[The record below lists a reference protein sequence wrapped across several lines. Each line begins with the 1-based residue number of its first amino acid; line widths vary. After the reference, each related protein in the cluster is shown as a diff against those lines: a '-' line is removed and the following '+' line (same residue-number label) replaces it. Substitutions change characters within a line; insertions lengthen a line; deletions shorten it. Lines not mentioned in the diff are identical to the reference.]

1 MNYVLSLRI
10 RYHALIRSYK
20 KQDSVLAEAFGNHV
34 HWGFWP
40 EPETAGNSL
49 ESFLKAADRVREK
62 IPLQSIAR
70 PNGLLAGRA
79 LRFRPD

>member
-20 KQDSVLAEAFGNHV
+20 KQDSVLAEAFGIHV

-40 EPETAGNSL
+40 EPDTAENSL
-49 ESFLKAADRVREK
+49 ESFLKAADKLSELHFDSYNQLHNLPTK
-62 IPLQSIAR
+62 
-70 PNGLLAGRA
+70 
-79 LRFRPD
+79 D